1 MGKKFILIAFLLI
14 QALSLSV
21 NYDSM
26 ARPARTGKI
35 AFMQPDGSSFV
46 GSITGDEFFRLKMTE
61 SGESIIQDEDGW
73 WCYAAYDALGNKY
86 SSGVKVGASDIA
98 AKAASREIPYTQL
111 IQRAATRR
119 AEFNAELALKRE
131 KMRNSMTLTKAGA
144 GPVEKH
150 GIIILAQYSDVKF
163 TYSKQN
169 FVDMIGQSGYSYN
182 GATGSA
188 KDYFEAQFGNM
199 YNFNFDV
206 SDIVTLTNNR
216 KYYGQNVGSDD
227 SDARPQQMV
236 SEACTLAADS
246 GVDFSKYDDD
256 GDGYVDRVFVIFA
269 GDDEA
274 DSGNEDCIWAHAWA
288 LSKAITLSG
297 KKIFSYAC
305 ASELGREIVFDKWG
319 NATAGEAYLAGIGT
333 FCHEY
338 SHTFGLA
345 DLYDTDY
352 NSNGGVCEALWTTT
366 GLMDGGNMNNKGNTP
381 PNWNAIN
388 RMQLGVG
395 NCIELTPGKYDI
407 KPISENGDYYK
418 LETGT
423 PGEYY
428 LIECRDASN
437 VWDSHTGGSGMLV
450 YHIDRTSSA
459 INNYWAQ
466 NAPNAYST
474 HQCADLI
481 EADKTL
487 LSKYKSGSDFYF
499 SPTVYESHYNDLYRL
514 FFPYNDVDFLDK
526 SYALTSWYG
535 AKIDARIENICRES
549 DGSISFNVVDY
560 MTVTPFQNEA
570 LIEIQDLDATG
581 DVTLDISN
589 GSDKKSI
596 KLHPDESGDY
606 RTMIEGLN
614 AGTQY
619 TLELNYQNAS
629 GTSTT
634 KSKTFRTLEMSDFKK
649 ICLDF
654 PIRKSDGS
662 FPKGARIPLVILNAQ
677 DALKVEWYF
686 NSGKISCGSDYK
698 WAIPSS
704 GELKAVVTLPEGEV
718 SIYKKITVK

>member
-61 SGESIIQDEDGW
+61 SGESIIRDEDGW

-86 SSGVKVGASDIA
+86 SSGVKVGVNDIA
-98 AKAASREIPYTQL
+98 AKTASRQIPYAQL
-111 IQRAATRR
+111 IQRAAARR
-119 AEFNAELALKRE
+119 AEFDNELALKRE
-131 KMRNSMTLTKAGA
+131 KMRKSMTLTKAGA

-150 GIIILAQYSDVKF
+150 GIIILAAYSDVAF

-169 FVDMIGQSGYSYN
+169 FVDMMNQSGYSYN

-199 YNFNFDV
+199 YNFTFDV
-206 SDIVTLTNNR
+206 SDIVTLPNNR

-227 SDARPQQMV
+227 NDARPQQMV
-236 SEACTLAADS
+236 SEACTLAEKS
-246 GVDFSKYDDD
+246 GVDFSRYDDD
-256 GDGYVDRVFVIFA
+256 GDGYVDTVFVIFA

-274 DSGNEDCIWAHAWA
+274 DSGIEDCIWAHAWS

-305 ASELGREIVFDKWG
+305 ASELGREVSFDRWG
-319 NATAGEAYLAGIGT
+319 NYTPGEAYLAGIGT

-352 NSNGGVCEALWTTT
+352 SSNGHSEALWSST

-381 PNWNAIN
+381 PNWNAVD
-388 RMQLGVG
+388 RVQLGVG
-395 NCIELTPGKYDI
+395 NCIELTPGKYNI
-407 KPISENGDYYK
+407 QPISENGDYYK

-466 NAPNAYST
+466 NAPNVKPT

-514 FFPYNDVDFLDK
+514 FFPYNNVDCLDK

-581 DVTLDISN
+581 AVTLDISN
-589 GSDKKSI
+589 GSDKKNI
-596 KLHPDESGDY
+596 KLLPDESGDY
-606 RTMIEGLN
+606 RTMLEGLT

-619 TLELNYQNAS
+619 TLELNYQKAS

-634 KSKTFRTLEMSDFKK
+634 KFKTFRTLEMSDFKK

-662 FPKGARIPLVILNAQ
+662 FPKGARIPLAILNAQ

-686 NSGKISCGSDYK
+686 NSGKISCGSDFK

>member
-61 SGESIIQDEDGW
+61 TGESIIQDEDGW

-98 AKAASREIPYTQL
+98 AKTASRQIPYAQL
-111 IQRAATRR
+111 IQKAAARR
-119 AEFNAELALKRE
+119 AEFDNELALKRE

-150 GIIILAQYSDVKF
+150 GIIILAAYSDVAF

-169 FVDMIGQSGYSYN
+169 FENMMNQSGYSYN

-199 YNFNFDV
+199 YNFTFDV
-206 SDIVTLTNNR
+206 SDIVTLPNNR

-256 GDGYVDRVFVIFA
+256 GDGYVDTVFVIFA

-352 NSNGGVCEALWTTT
+352 TSNGNSEALWSST

-381 PNWNAIN
+381 PNWNAID
-388 RMQLGVG
+388 RVQLGVG
-395 NCIELTPGKYDI
+395 NCTTLESGQYNL
-407 KPISENGDYYK
+407 KPISENGDYCK
-418 LETGT
+418 LETGNS
-423 PGEYY
+423 GEYY
-428 LIECRDASN
+428 LIECRDNNN
-437 VWDSHTGGSGMLV
+437 VFDRYIGGSGLLV
-450 YHIDRTSSA
+450 YHIDRTSTA
-459 INNYWAQ
+459 ISKYWNY
-466 NAPNAYST
+466 NTPNAYST

-481 EADKTL
+481 EADQTL
-487 LSKYKSGSDFYF
+487 LSKYKSGSNFYF

-514 FFPYNDVDFLDK
+514 FFPYNDVDYIDE

-535 AKIDARIENICRES
+535 VKIDARIENICRES
-549 DGSISFNVVDY
+549 DGSISF
-560 MTVTPFQNEA
+560 TVSESDEGSGESGGNEGGNEGEEETGNTQSKFLAIKLNYASRSEDGSFAAGTKIPLKIINGQNITE
-570 LIEIQDLDATG
+570 TKWFFNTKP
-581 DVTLDISN
+581 VTLDKNSKWTI
-589 GSDKKSI
+589 
-596 KLHPDESGDY
+596 
-606 RTMIEGLN
+606 
-614 AGTQY
+614 TQ
-619 TLELNYQNAS
+619 
-629 GTSTT
+629 
-634 KSKTFRTLEMSDFKK
+634 
-649 ICLDF
+649 
-654 PIRKSDGS
+654 
-662 FPKGARIPLVILNAQ
+662 
-677 DALKVEWYF
+677 
-686 NSGKISCGSDYK
+686 
-698 WAIPSS
+698 S
-704 GELKAVVTLPEGEV
+704 GELKAEV
-718 SIYKKITVK
+718 YFSDGNKTIIYKEITVK

>member
-1 MGKKFILIAFLLI
+1 MGKKFIIIAFLLI

-26 ARPARTGKI
+26 ARPARKGKI

-61 SGESIIQDEDGW
+61 TGESIIRDEDGW

-86 SSGVKVGASDIA
+86 SSGVKVGVNDIA
-98 AKAASREIPYTQL
+98 AKTASRQIPYAQL
-111 IQRAATRR
+111 IQRAAARR
-119 AEFNAELALKRE
+119 AEFNNELALKRE
-131 KMRNSMTLTKAGA
+131 KMRKSMTLTKAGA

-150 GIIILAQYSDVKF
+150 GIIILAAYSDVAF

-169 FVDMIGQSGYSYN
+169 FENMMNQSGYSYN

-199 YNFNFDV
+199 YNFTFDV
-206 SDIVTLTNNR
+206 SDIVTLPNNR

-227 SDARPQQMV
+227 NDARPQQMV
-236 SEACTLAADS
+236 SEACTLAEKS
-246 GVDFSKYDDD
+246 GVDFSRYDDD
-256 GDGYVDRVFVIFA
+256 GDGYVDTVFVIFA

-274 DSGNEDCIWAHAWA
+274 DSGIEDCIWAHAWS

-305 ASELGREIVFDKWG
+305 ASELGREVSFDRWG
-319 NATAGEAYLAGIGT
+319 NYTPGEAYLAGIGT

-352 NSNGGVCEALWTTT
+352 SSNGHSEALWSST

-381 PNWNAIN
+381 PNWNAID
-388 RMQLGVG
+388 RVQLGVG

-581 DVTLDISN
+581 TVTLDISF
-589 GSDKKSI
+589 GADKKSI
-596 KLHPDESGDY
+596 KLLPDESGDY
-606 RTMIEGLN
+606 RTMLEGLT

-619 TLELNYQNAS
+619 TLELNYQKAS

-634 KSKTFRTLEMSDFKK
+634 KFKTFRTLEMSDFKK

-662 FPKGARIPLVILNAQ
+662 FPKGARIPLAILNAQ

-686 NSGKISCGSDYK
+686 NSGKISCGSDFK

>member
-1 MGKKFILIAFLLI
+1 MGKKFIIIAFLLI

-26 ARPARTGKI
+26 ARPARKGKI

-61 SGESIIQDEDGW
+61 TGESIIRDEDGW

-86 SSGVKVGASDIA
+86 SSGVKVGVSDIT
-98 AKAASREIPYTQL
+98 AKTASRQIPYAQL
-111 IQRAATRR
+111 IQKAAARR
-119 AEFNAELALKRE
+119 AEFDNELALKRE
-131 KMRNSMTLTKAGA
+131 KMRKSMTLTKAGA

-150 GIIILAQYSDVKF
+150 GIIILAAYSDVAF

-169 FVDMIGQSGYSYN
+169 FVDMMNQSGYSYN

-199 YNFNFDV
+199 YNFTFDV
-206 SDIVTLTNNR
+206 SDIVTLPNNR

-227 SDARPQQMV
+227 NDARPQQMV
-236 SEACTLAADS
+236 SEACTLAEKS
-246 GVDFSKYDDD
+246 GVDFSRYDDD
-256 GDGYVDRVFVIFA
+256 GDGYVDTVFVIFA

-274 DSGNEDCIWAHAWA
+274 DSGNEDCIWAHAWS

-305 ASELGREIVFDKWG
+305 ASELGREVSFDRWG
-319 NATAGEAYLAGIGT
+319 NYTPGEAYLAGIGT

-352 NSNGGVCEALWTTT
+352 SSNGHSEALWSST

-381 PNWNAIN
+381 PNWNAID
-388 RMQLGVG
+388 RVQLGVG
-395 NCIELTPGKYDI
+395 NCIELTPGQYNI

-466 NAPNAYST
+466 NAPNVKPT

-581 DVTLDISN
+581 AVTLDISN

-596 KLHPDESGDY
+596 KLLPDESGDY
-606 RTMIEGLN
+606 RTMLEGLT

-619 TLELNYQNAS
+619 TLELNYQKAS

-634 KSKTFRTLEMSDFKK
+634 KFKTFRTLEMSDFKK

-662 FPKGARIPLVILNAQ
+662 FPKGARIPLAILNAQ
-677 DALKVEWYF
+677 DALNVEWYF

>member
-1 MGKKFILIAFLLI
+1 MRKKFFLFAFLLI

-26 ARPARTGKI
+26 ARPARKGKI

-61 SGESIIQDEDGW
+61 TGESIIRDEDGW

-86 SSGVKVGASDIA
+86 SSGVKVGVNDIA
-98 AKAASREIPYTQL
+98 AKTASRQIPYAQL
-111 IQRAATRR
+111 IQRAAARR
-119 AEFNAELALKRE
+119 AEFDNELALKRE
-131 KMRNSMTLTKAGA
+131 KMRKSMTLTKAGA
-144 GPVEKH
+144 RPVEKH
-150 GIIILAQYSDVKF
+150 GIIILAAYSDVAF

-169 FVDMIGQSGYSYN
+169 FENMMNQSGYSYN

-199 YNFNFDV
+199 YNFTFDV
-206 SDIVTLTNNR
+206 SDIVTLPNNR

-227 SDARPQQMV
+227 NDARPQQMV
-236 SEACTLAADS
+236 SDACTLAASS
-246 GVDFSKYDDD
+246 GVDFSRYDDD
-256 GDGYVDRVFVIFA
+256 GDGYVDTVFVIFA

-274 DSGNEDCIWAHAWA
+274 DSGNEDCIWAHAWS

-305 ASELGREIVFDKWG
+305 ASELGREVSFDRWG
-319 NATAGEAYLAGIGT
+319 NYTPGEAYLAGIGT

-352 NSNGGVCEALWTTT
+352 SSNGHSEALWSST

-381 PNWNAIN
+381 PNWNAID
-388 RMQLGVG
+388 RVQLGVG

-466 NAPNAYST
+466 NAPNVKPT

-481 EADKTL
+481 EADQTL

-514 FFPYNDVDFLDK
+514 FFPYNNVDCLDK

-581 DVTLDISN
+581 AVTLDISN
-589 GSDKKSI
+589 GSDKKNI
-596 KLHPDESGDY
+596 KLLPDESGDY
-606 RTMIEGLN
+606 RTMLEGLT

-619 TLELNYQNAS
+619 TLELNYQKAS

-634 KSKTFRTLEMSDFKK
+634 KFKTFRTLEMSAFKK

-662 FPKGARIPLVILNAQ
+662 FPKGARIPLAILNAQ

-686 NSGKISCGSDYK
+686 NSGKISCGSDFK

>member
-1 MGKKFILIAFLLI
+1 MRKKFFLFAFLLI

-26 ARPARTGKI
+26 ARPARKGKI

-61 SGESIIQDEDGW
+61 TGESIIRDEDGW

-86 SSGVKVGASDIA
+86 SSGVKVGVNDIA
-98 AKAASREIPYTQL
+98 AKTASRQIPYAQL
-111 IQRAATRR
+111 IQRAAARR
-119 AEFNAELALKRE
+119 VEFDNELALKRE
-131 KMRNSMTLTKAGA
+131 KMRKSMTLTKAGA

-150 GIIILAQYSDVKF
+150 GIIILAAYSDVAF

-169 FVDMIGQSGYSYN
+169 FVDMMNQSGYSYN

-199 YNFNFDV
+199 YNFTFDV
-206 SDIVTLTNNR
+206 SDIVTLPNNR

-227 SDARPQQMV
+227 NDARPQQMV
-236 SEACTLAADS
+236 SEACTLAEKS
-246 GVDFSKYDDD
+246 GVDFSRYDDD
-256 GDGYVDRVFVIFA
+256 GDGYVDTVFVIFA

-274 DSGNEDCIWAHAWA
+274 DSGIEDCIWAHAWS

-305 ASELGREIVFDKWG
+305 ASELGREVSFDRWG
-319 NATAGEAYLAGIGT
+319 NYTPGEAYLAGIGT

-352 NSNGGVCEALWTTT
+352 SSNGHSEALWSST

-381 PNWNAIN
+381 PNWNAVD
-388 RMQLGVG
+388 RVQLGVG
-395 NCIELTPGKYDI
+395 NCIELTPGKYNI
-407 KPISENGDYYK
+407 QPISENGDYYK

-466 NAPNAYST
+466 NAPNVKPT

-514 FFPYNDVDFLDK
+514 FFPYNNVDCLDK

-581 DVTLDISN
+581 AVTLDISN
-589 GSDKKSI
+589 GSDKKNI
-596 KLHPDESGDY
+596 KLLPDESGDY
-606 RTMIEGLN
+606 RTMLEGLT

-619 TLELNYQNAS
+619 TLELNYQKAS

-634 KSKTFRTLEMSDFKK
+634 KFKTFRTLEMSDFKK

-662 FPKGARIPLVILNAQ
+662 FPKGARIPLAILNAQ

-686 NSGKISCGSDYK
+686 NSEKISCGSDYK

>member
-1 MGKKFILIAFLLI
+1 MRKKFFLFAFLLI

-26 ARPARTGKI
+26 ARPARKGKI

-61 SGESIIQDEDGW
+61 TGESIIRDEDGW

-86 SSGVKVGASDIA
+86 SSGVKVGVSDIT
-98 AKAASREIPYTQL
+98 AKTASRQIPYAQL
-111 IQRAATRR
+111 IQRAAARR
-119 AEFNAELALKRE
+119 AEFNNELALKRE
-131 KMRNSMTLTKAGA
+131 KMRKSMTLTKAGA

-150 GIIILAQYSDVKF
+150 GIIILAAYSDVAF

-169 FVDMIGQSGYSYN
+169 FVDMMNQSGYSYN

-199 YNFNFDV
+199 YNFTFDV
-206 SDIVTLTNNR
+206 SDIVTLPNNR

-227 SDARPQQMV
+227 NDARPQQMV
-236 SEACTLAADS
+236 SEACTLAEKS
-246 GVDFSKYDDD
+246 GVDFSRYDDD
-256 GDGYVDRVFVIFA
+256 GDGYVDTVFVIFA

-274 DSGNEDCIWAHAWA
+274 DSGIEDCIWAHAWS

-305 ASELGREIVFDKWG
+305 ASELGREVSFDRWG
-319 NATAGEAYLAGIGT
+319 NYTPGEAYLAGIGT

-352 NSNGGVCEALWTTT
+352 SSNGHSEALWSST

-381 PNWNAIN
+381 PNWNAID
-388 RMQLGVG
+388 RVQLGVG

-466 NAPNAYST
+466 NAPNVKPT

-514 FFPYNDVDFLDK
+514 FFPYNNVDCLDK

-535 AKIDARIENICRES
+535 AKIDARIENISRES

-581 DVTLDISN
+581 AVTLDISN
-589 GSDKKSI
+589 GSDKKNI
-596 KLHPDESGDY
+596 KLLPDESGDY
-606 RTMIEGLN
+606 RTMLEGLT

-619 TLELNYQNAS
+619 TLELNYQKAS

-634 KSKTFRTLEMSDFKK
+634 KFKTFRTLEMSDFKK

-662 FPKGARIPLVILNAQ
+662 FPKGARIPLAILNAQ

>member
-1 MGKKFILIAFLLI
+1 
-14 QALSLSV
+14 
-21 NYDSM
+21 
-26 ARPARTGKI
+26 
-35 AFMQPDGSSFV
+35 
-46 GSITGDEFFRLKMTE
+46 
-61 SGESIIQDEDGW
+61 
-73 WCYAAYDALGNKY
+73 
-86 SSGVKVGASDIA
+86 
-98 AKAASREIPYTQL
+98 
-111 IQRAATRR
+111 
-119 AEFNAELALKRE
+119 
-131 KMRNSMTLTKAGA
+131 
-144 GPVEKH
+144 
-150 GIIILAQYSDVKF
+150 
-163 TYSKQN
+163 
-169 FVDMIGQSGYSYN
+169 
-182 GATGSA
+182 
-188 KDYFEAQFGNM
+188 
-199 YNFNFDV
+199 
-206 SDIVTLTNNR
+206 
-216 KYYGQNVGSDD
+216 
-227 SDARPQQMV
+227 
-236 SEACTLAADS
+236 
-246 GVDFSKYDDD
+246 
-256 GDGYVDRVFVIFA
+256 
-269 GDDEA
+269 
-274 DSGNEDCIWAHAWA
+274 
-288 LSKAITLSG
+288 
-297 KKIFSYAC
+297 
-305 ASELGREIVFDKWG
+305 
-319 NATAGEAYLAGIGT
+319 
-333 FCHEY
+333 
-338 SHTFGLA
+338 
-345 DLYDTDY
+345 
-352 NSNGGVCEALWTTT
+352 
-366 GLMDGGNMNNKGNTP
+366 MNNKGNTP
-381 PNWNAIN
+381 PNWNAID
-388 RMQLGVG
+388 RVQLGVG

-481 EADKTL
+481 EADQTL
-487 LSKYKSGSDFYF
+487 LSKYKSGSEFYF

-581 DVTLDISN
+581 AVTLDISN

-596 KLHPDESGDY
+596 KLLPDESGDY
-606 RTMIEGLN
+606 RTMLEGLT

-619 TLELNYQNAS
+619 TLELNYQKAP

-634 KSKTFRTLEMSDFKK
+634 KFKTFRTLEMSDFKK

-662 FPKGARIPLVILNAQ
+662 FPKGARIPLAILNAQ

-686 NSGKISCGSDYK
+686 NSRKISCGSDFK

>member
-1 MGKKFILIAFLLI
+1 MGKKFIIIAFLLI

-26 ARPARTGKI
+26 ARPARKGKI

-61 SGESIIQDEDGW
+61 TGESIIRDEDGW

-86 SSGVKVGASDIA
+86 SSGVKVGVNDIA
-98 AKAASREIPYTQL
+98 TKTASRQIPYAQL
-111 IQRAATRR
+111 IQRAAARR
-119 AEFNAELALKRE
+119 AEFDNELALKRE
-131 KMRNSMTLTKAGA
+131 KMRKSMTLTKAGA

-150 GIIILAQYSDVKF
+150 GIIILAAYSDVAF

-169 FVDMIGQSGYSYN
+169 FVDMMNQSGYSYN

-206 SDIVTLTNNR
+206 SDIDTLPNNR

-227 SDARPQQMV
+227 NDARPQQMV
-236 SEACTLAADS
+236 SEACTLAEKS
-246 GVDFSKYDDD
+246 GVDFSRYDDD
-256 GDGYVDRVFVIFA
+256 GDGYVDTVFVIFA

-274 DSGNEDCIWAHAWA
+274 DSGNEDCIWAHAWS

-305 ASELGREIVFDKWG
+305 ASELGREVSFDRWG
-319 NATAGEAYLAGIGT
+319 NYTPGEAYLAGIGT

-352 NSNGGVCEALWTTT
+352 SSNGHSEALWSST

-381 PNWNAIN
+381 PNWNAID
-388 RMQLGVG
+388 RVQLGVG
-395 NCIELTPGKYDI
+395 NCIELTPGKYNI
-407 KPISENGDYYK
+407 QPISENGDYYK

-466 NAPNAYST
+466 NAPNVKPT

-514 FFPYNDVDFLDK
+514 FFPYNNVDCLDK

-581 DVTLDISN
+581 AVTLDISN
-589 GSDKKSI
+589 GSDNKSI
-596 KLHPDESGDY
+596 KLLPDESGDY

-629 GTSTT
+629 GTSTI

-662 FPKGARIPLVILNAQ
+662 FPKGARIPLAILNAQ

-686 NSGKISCGSDYK
+686 NSEKISCGSDYK

>member
-73 WCYAAYDALGNKY
+73 WCYAAYDASGNKY

-98 AKAASREIPYTQL
+98 AKTASRQIPYAQL

-131 KMRNSMTLTKAGA
+131 KMRNSLNLTKAGA

-236 SEACTLAADS
+236 SEACTLAEKS
-246 GVDFSKYDDD
+246 GVDFSRYDDD
-256 GDGYVDRVFVIFA
+256 GDGYVDTVFVIFA

-352 NSNGGVCEALWTTT
+352 TSNGNSEALWSST

-381 PNWNAIN
+381 PNWNAID
-388 RMQLGVG
+388 RVQLGVG
-395 NCIELTPGKYDI
+395 NCTTLESGKYNL
-407 KPISENGDYYK
+407 KPISENGDYCK
-418 LETGT
+418 LETGNS
-423 PGEYY
+423 GEYY
-428 LIECRDASN
+428 LIECRDSN
-437 VWDSHTGGSGMLV
+437 NVFDNYIGGSGLLV

-459 INNYWAQ
+459 ISKYW
-466 NAPNAYST
+466 NSNTPNAYST

-487 LSKYKSGSDFYF
+487 LSKYKSGSNFYF

-514 FFPYNDVDFLDK
+514 FFPYNDVDYIDK

-535 AKIDARIENICRES
+535 AKIDTRIENICRES

-589 GSDKKSI
+589 GSDNKSI
-596 KLHPDESGDY
+596 KLLPDESGDY
-606 RTMIEGLN
+606 STMIEGLN

-629 GTSTT
+629 GTSMT

-677 DALKVEWYF
+677 DALNVEWYF
-686 NSGKISCGSDYK
+686 NSEKISCGSDFK

>member
-26 ARPARTGKI
+26 ARPARKGKI

-61 SGESIIQDEDGW
+61 SGESIIRDEDGW

-86 SSGVKVGASDIA
+86 SSGVKVGVNDIA
-98 AKAASREIPYTQL
+98 AKTASRQIPHAQL
-111 IQRAATRR
+111 IQRAAARR
-119 AEFNAELALKRE
+119 AEFDNELALKRE
-131 KMRNSMTLTKAGA
+131 KMRKSMTLTKAGA

-150 GIIILAQYSDVKF
+150 GIIILAAYSDVAF

-169 FVDMIGQSGYSYN
+169 FENMMNQSGYSYN

-199 YNFNFDV
+199 YNFTFDV
-206 SDIVTLTNNR
+206 SDIVTLPNNR

-227 SDARPQQMV
+227 NDARPQQMV
-236 SEACTLAADS
+236 SEACTLAEKS
-246 GVDFSKYDDD
+246 GVDFSRYDDD
-256 GDGYVDRVFVIFA
+256 GDGYVDTVFVIFA

-274 DSGNEDCIWAHAWA
+274 DSGNEDCIWAHAWS

-305 ASELGREIVFDKWG
+305 ASELGREVSFDRWG
-319 NATAGEAYLAGIGT
+319 NYTPGEAYLAGIGT

-352 NSNGGVCEALWTTT
+352 SSNGHSEALWSST

-381 PNWNAIN
+381 PNWNAID
-388 RMQLGVG
+388 RVQLGVG
-395 NCIELTPGKYDI
+395 NCIELIPGKYNI

-466 NAPNAYST
+466 NAPNVKPS

-514 FFPYNDVDFLDK
+514 FFPYNNVDCLDK

-549 DGSISFNVVDY
+549 DGSISF
-560 MTVTPFQNEA
+560 TVSESDEGSGESGGNEGGNEGEEETGNTQSKFLAIKLNYASRSEDGSFAAGTKIPLKIINGQNITE
-570 LIEIQDLDATG
+570 TKWFFNTKP
-581 DVTLDISN
+581 VTLDKNSKWTI
-589 GSDKKSI
+589 
-596 KLHPDESGDY
+596 
-606 RTMIEGLN
+606 
-614 AGTQY
+614 TQ
-619 TLELNYQNAS
+619 
-629 GTSTT
+629 
-634 KSKTFRTLEMSDFKK
+634 
-649 ICLDF
+649 
-654 PIRKSDGS
+654 
-662 FPKGARIPLVILNAQ
+662 
-677 DALKVEWYF
+677 
-686 NSGKISCGSDYK
+686 
-698 WAIPSS
+698 S
-704 GELKAVVTLPEGEV
+704 GELKAEV
-718 SIYKKITVK
+718 YFSDGNKTIIYKEITVK

>member
-1 MGKKFILIAFLLI
+1 MGKKFFLFAFLLI

-26 ARPARTGKI
+26 ARPARKGKI

-98 AKAASREIPYTQL
+98 AKTASRQIPYAQL
-111 IQRAATRR
+111 IQRATARR
-119 AEFNAELALKRE
+119 AEFDNELALKRE
-131 KMRNSMTLTKAGA
+131 KMRKSMTLTKAGA

-150 GIIILAQYSDVKF
+150 GIIILAAYSDVAF

-169 FVDMIGQSGYSYN
+169 FVDMMNQSGYSYN

-199 YNFNFDV
+199 YNFTFDV
-206 SDIVTLTNNR
+206 SDIVTLPNNR

-227 SDARPQQMV
+227 NDARPQQMV
-236 SEACTLAADS
+236 SEACTLAEKS
-246 GVDFSKYDDD
+246 GVDFSRYDDD
-256 GDGYVDRVFVIFA
+256 GDGYVDTVFVIFA

-274 DSGNEDCIWAHAWA
+274 DSGNEDCIWAHAWS

-305 ASELGREIVFDKWG
+305 ASELGREVSFDRWG
-319 NATAGEAYLAGIGT
+319 NYTPGEAYLAGIGT

-352 NSNGGVCEALWTTT
+352 SSNGHSEALWSST

-381 PNWNAIN
+381 PNWNAID

-395 NCIELTPGKYDI
+395 NCIELTPGQYNI

-459 INNYWAQ
+459 KNNYWAQ
-466 NAPNAYST
+466 NAPNVKPS

-481 EADKTL
+481 EPEKGMRNQFLYQGDWH
-487 LSKYKSGSDFYF
+487 F
-499 SPTVYESHYNDLYRL
+499 SPFFDENHFAAIQRLYY
-514 FFPYNDVDFLDK
+514 PNGQIDFLDK

-596 KLHPDESGDY
+596 KLLPDESGDY
-606 RTMIEGLN
+606 RTMLEGLT

-619 TLELNYQNAS
+619 TLELNYQKAS

-662 FPKGARIPLVILNAQ
+662 FPKGARIPLAILNAQ

-686 NSGKISCGSDYK
+686 NSGKISCGSDFK

>member
-1 MGKKFILIAFLLI
+1 MGKKFIIIAFLLI

-26 ARPARTGKI
+26 ARPARKGKI

-61 SGESIIQDEDGW
+61 TGESIIRDEDGW

-86 SSGVKVGASDIA
+86 SSGVKVGVNDIA
-98 AKAASREIPYTQL
+98 AKTASRQIPYAQL
-111 IQRAATRR
+111 IQRAAARR
-119 AEFNAELALKRE
+119 AEFDNELALKRE
-131 KMRNSMTLTKAGA
+131 KMRKSMTLTKAGA

-150 GIIILAQYSDVKF
+150 GIIILAAYSDVAF

-169 FVDMIGQSGYSYN
+169 FENMMNQSGYSYN

-199 YNFNFDV
+199 YNFTFDV
-206 SDIVTLTNNR
+206 SDIVTLPNNR

-227 SDARPQQMV
+227 NDARPQQMV
-236 SEACTLAADS
+236 SEACTLAEKS
-246 GVDFSKYDDD
+246 GVDFSRYDDD
-256 GDGYVDRVFVIFA
+256 GDGYVDTVFVIFA

-274 DSGNEDCIWAHAWA
+274 DSGIEDCIWAHAWS

-305 ASELGREIVFDKWG
+305 ASELGREVSFDRWG
-319 NATAGEAYLAGIGT
+319 NYTPGEAYLAGIGT

-352 NSNGGVCEALWTTT
+352 SSNGHSEALWSST

-381 PNWNAIN
+381 PNWNAID
-388 RMQLGVG
+388 RVQLGVG

-481 EADKTL
+481 EADQTL

-514 FFPYNDVDFLDK
+514 FFPYNNVDCLDK

-581 DVTLDISN
+581 AVTLDISN
-589 GSDKKSI
+589 GSDKKNI
-596 KLHPDESGDY
+596 KLLPDESGDY
-606 RTMIEGLN
+606 RTMLEGLT

-619 TLELNYQNAS
+619 TLELNYQKAS

-634 KSKTFRTLEMSDFKK
+634 KFKTFRTLEMSAFKK

-662 FPKGARIPLVILNAQ
+662 FPKGARIPLAILNAQ

-686 NSGKISCGSDYK
+686 NSGKIRCGSDYK

>member
-1 MGKKFILIAFLLI
+1 MRKKFFLFAFLLI

-26 ARPARTGKI
+26 ARPARKGKI

-61 SGESIIQDEDGW
+61 TGESIIRDEDGW

-86 SSGVKVGASDIA
+86 SSGVKVGVNDIA
-98 AKAASREIPYTQL
+98 AKTASRQIPYAQL
-111 IQRAATRR
+111 IQRAAARR
-119 AEFNAELALKRE
+119 AEFNNELALKRE
-131 KMRNSMTLTKAGA
+131 KMRKSMTLTKAGA

-150 GIIILAQYSDVKF
+150 GIIILAAYSDVAF

-169 FVDMIGQSGYSYN
+169 FVDMMNQSGYSYN

-199 YNFNFDV
+199 YNFTFDV
-206 SDIVTLTNNR
+206 SDIVTLPNNR

-227 SDARPQQMV
+227 NDARPQQMV
-236 SEACTLAADS
+236 SEACTLAEKS
-246 GVDFSKYDDD
+246 GVDFSRYDDD
-256 GDGYVDRVFVIFA
+256 GDGYVDTVFVIFA

-274 DSGNEDCIWAHAWA
+274 DSGIEDCIWAHAWS

-305 ASELGREIVFDKWG
+305 ASELGREVSFDRWG
-319 NATAGEAYLAGIGT
+319 NYTPGEAYLAGIGT

-352 NSNGGVCEALWTTT
+352 SSNGHSEALWSST

-381 PNWNAIN
+381 PNWNAID
-388 RMQLGVG
+388 RVQLGVG

-466 NAPNAYST
+466 NAPNVKPT

-514 FFPYNDVDFLDK
+514 FFPYNNVDCLDK

-535 AKIDARIENICRES
+535 AKIDARIENISRES

-581 DVTLDISN
+581 AVTLDISN
-589 GSDKKSI
+589 GSDKKNI
-596 KLHPDESGDY
+596 KLLPDESGDY
-606 RTMIEGLN
+606 RTMLEGLT

-619 TLELNYQNAS
+619 TLELNYQKAS

-634 KSKTFRTLEMSDFKK
+634 KFKTFRTLEMSDFKK

-662 FPKGARIPLVILNAQ
+662 FPKGARIPLAILNAQ

-686 NSGKISCGSDYK
+686 NSGKISCGSDFK

>member
-61 SGESIIQDEDGW
+61 TGESIIRDEDGW

-86 SSGVKVGASDIA
+86 SSGVKVGVNDIA
-98 AKAASREIPYTQL
+98 AKTASRQIPYAQL
-111 IQRAATRR
+111 IQRAAARR
-119 AEFNAELALKRE
+119 AEFNNELALKRE
-131 KMRNSMTLTKAGA
+131 KMRKSMTLTKAGA

-150 GIIILAQYSDVKF
+150 GIIILAAYSDVAF

-169 FVDMIGQSGYSYN
+169 FVDMMNQSGYSYN

-199 YNFNFDV
+199 YNFTFDV
-206 SDIVTLTNNR
+206 SDIVTLPNNR

-227 SDARPQQMV
+227 NDARPQQMV
-236 SEACTLAADS
+236 SEACTLAEKS
-246 GVDFSKYDDD
+246 GVDFSRYDDD
-256 GDGYVDRVFVIFA
+256 GDGYVDTVFVIFA

-274 DSGNEDCIWAHAWA
+274 DSGIEDCIWAHAWS

-305 ASELGREIVFDKWG
+305 ASELGREVSFDRWG
-319 NATAGEAYLAGIGT
+319 NYTPGEAYLAGIGT

-352 NSNGGVCEALWTTT
+352 SSNGHSEALWSST

-381 PNWNAIN
+381 PNWNAID
-388 RMQLGVG
+388 RVQLGVG

-466 NAPNAYST
+466 NAPNVKPT

-514 FFPYNDVDFLDK
+514 FFPYNNVDCLDK

-535 AKIDARIENICRES
+535 AKIDARIENISRES

-581 DVTLDISN
+581 AVTLDISN
-589 GSDKKSI
+589 GSDKKNI
-596 KLHPDESGDY
+596 KLLPDESGDY
-606 RTMIEGLN
+606 RTMLEGLT

-619 TLELNYQNAS
+619 TLELNYQKAS

-634 KSKTFRTLEMSDFKK
+634 KFKTFRTLEMSDFKK

-662 FPKGARIPLVILNAQ
+662 FPKGARIPLAILNAQ

-686 NSGKISCGSDYK
+686 NSGKISCGSDFK

>member
-1 MGKKFILIAFLLI
+1 MGKKFIIIAFLLI

-26 ARPARTGKI
+26 ARPARKGKI

-61 SGESIIQDEDGW
+61 TGESIIRDEDEW

-98 AKAASREIPYTQL
+98 AKTASRQIPYAQL
-111 IQRAATRR
+111 IQRAAARR
-119 AEFNAELALKRE
+119 AEFDNELALKRE
-131 KMRNSMTLTKAGA
+131 KMRKSMTLTKAGA

-150 GIIILAQYSDVKF
+150 GIIILAAYSDVAF

-169 FVDMIGQSGYSYN
+169 FVDMMNQSGYSYN

-199 YNFNFDV
+199 YNFTFDV
-206 SDIVTLTNNR
+206 SDIVTLPNNR

-227 SDARPQQMV
+227 NDARPQQMV
-236 SEACTLAADS
+236 SEACTLAEKS
-246 GVDFSKYDDD
+246 GVDFSRYDDD
-256 GDGYVDRVFVIFA
+256 GDGYVDTVFVIFA

-274 DSGNEDCIWAHAWA
+274 DSGNEDCIWAHAWS

-305 ASELGREIVFDKWG
+305 ASELGREVSFDRWG
-319 NATAGEAYLAGIGT
+319 NYTPGEAYLAGIGT

-352 NSNGGVCEALWTTT
+352 SSNGQSEALWSST

-381 PNWNAIN
+381 PNWNAID
-388 RMQLGVG
+388 RVQLEVG
-395 NCIELTPGKYDI
+395 NCIELTPGKYNI

-459 INNYWAQ
+459 KNNYWAQ
-466 NAPNAYST
+466 NAPNVKPS

-481 EADKTL
+481 EPEKGMRNQFLYQGDWH
-487 LSKYKSGSDFYF
+487 F
-499 SPTVYESHYNDLYRL
+499 SPFFDENHFAAIQRLYY
-514 FFPYNDVDFLDK
+514 PNGQIDFLDK

-606 RTMIEGLN
+606 RTMLEGLT

-619 TLELNYQNAS
+619 TLELNYQKAS

-634 KSKTFRTLEMSDFKK
+634 KFKTFRTLEMSDFKK

-662 FPKGARIPLVILNAQ
+662 FPKGARIPLAILNAQ

-686 NSGKISCGSDYK
+686 NSGKISCGSDFK

>member
-1 MGKKFILIAFLLI
+1 MGKKFFLFAFLLI

-21 NYDSM
+21 NYDSK

-98 AKAASREIPYTQL
+98 AKAASRQIPYAQL

-119 AEFNAELALKRE
+119 AEFDNELALKRE

-169 FVDMIGQSGYSYN
+169 FVDMISQTGYSFN

-206 SDIVTLTNNR
+206 SDIVTLPNER

-236 SEACTLAADS
+236 SEACKLAANS

-256 GDGYVDRVFVIFA
+256 GDGYVDTVFVIFA

-274 DSGNEDCIWAHAWA
+274 DSGNEDSIWAHAWA

-305 ASELGREIVFDKWG
+305 ASELGVEFNSQG
-319 NATAGEAYLAGIGT
+319 NIKGKYLAGIGT

-345 DLYDTDY
+345 DLYDTAY
-352 NSNGGVCEALWTTT
+352 TSNGNSEALWSST

-381 PNWNAIN
+381 PNWNAVD
-388 RMQLGVG
+388 RVQLGVG
-395 NCIELTPGKYDI
+395 NCTTLESGKYNL
-407 KPISENGDYYK
+407 KPISENGDYCK
-418 LETGT
+418 LETGNS
-423 PGEYY
+423 GEYY
-428 LIECRDASN
+428 LIECRDKNN
-437 VWDSHTGGSGMLV
+437 VFDRYIGGSGLLV
-450 YHIDRTSSA
+450 YHIDRTSTA
-459 INNYWAQ
+459 ISKYWKY
-466 NAPNAYST
+466 NTPNAYST

-487 LSKYKSGSDFYF
+487 LSKYKSGSNFYF

-535 AKIDARIENICRES
+535 AQIDARIENICRES
-549 DGSISFNVVDY
+549 DGSISF
-560 MTVTPFQNEA
+560 TVSESDEGSGESGGNTQSKFLAIKLNYASRSEDGSFAAGTKIPLTIINGQNIAE
-570 LIEIQDLDATG
+570 TKWFFNTKP
-581 DVTLDISN
+581 VTLDEWTI
-589 GSDKKSI
+589 
-596 KLHPDESGDY
+596 
-606 RTMIEGLN
+606 
-614 AGTQY
+614 TQ
-619 TLELNYQNAS
+619 
-629 GTSTT
+629 
-634 KSKTFRTLEMSDFKK
+634 
-649 ICLDF
+649 
-654 PIRKSDGS
+654 
-662 FPKGARIPLVILNAQ
+662 
-677 DALKVEWYF
+677 
-686 NSGKISCGSDYK
+686 
-698 WAIPSS
+698 S
-704 GELKAVVTLPEGEV
+704 GELKAEV
-718 SIYKKITVK
+718 YFSDGNKTIIYKEITVK

>member
-1 MGKKFILIAFLLI
+1 MRKKFFLFAFLLI

-26 ARPARTGKI
+26 ARPARKGKI
-35 AFMQPDGSSFV
+35 AFTQPDGSSFV

-86 SSGVKVGASDIA
+86 SSGVKVGVNDIA
-98 AKAASREIPYTQL
+98 AKTASRQIPYAQL
-111 IQRAATRR
+111 IQRAAARR
-119 AEFNAELALKRE
+119 AEFDNELALKRE
-131 KMRNSMTLTKAGA
+131 KMRKSMTLTKAGA

-150 GIIILAQYSDVKF
+150 GIIILAAYSDVAF

-169 FVDMIGQSGYSYN
+169 FVDMMNQSGYSYN

-199 YNFNFDV
+199 YNFTFDV
-206 SDIVTLTNNR
+206 SDIVTLPNNR

-227 SDARPQQMV
+227 NDARPQQMV
-236 SEACTLAADS
+236 SEACTLAEKS
-246 GVDFSKYDDD
+246 GVDFSRYDDD
-256 GDGYVDRVFVIFA
+256 GDGYVDTVFVIFA

-274 DSGNEDCIWAHAWA
+274 DSGNEDCIWAHAWS

-305 ASELGREIVFDKWG
+305 ASELGREVSFDRWG
-319 NATAGEAYLAGIGT
+319 NYTPGEAYLAGIGT

-352 NSNGGVCEALWTTT
+352 SSNGHSEALWSST

-381 PNWNAIN
+381 PNWNAID
-388 RMQLGVG
+388 RVQLGVG
-395 NCIELTPGKYDI
+395 NCIELTPGKYNI

-466 NAPNAYST
+466 NAPNVKPS

-514 FFPYNDVDFLDK
+514 FFPYNNVDCLDK

-581 DVTLDISN
+581 AVTLDISN

-596 KLHPDESGDY
+596 KLLPDESGDY
-606 RTMIEGLN
+606 RTMLEGLT

-619 TLELNYQNAS
+619 TLELNYQKAS

-634 KSKTFRTLEMSDFKK
+634 KFKTFRTLEMSDFKK

-662 FPKGARIPLVILNAQ
+662 FPKGARIPLAILNAQ

-686 NSGKISCGSDYK
+686 NSGKISCGSDFK

>member
-1 MGKKFILIAFLLI
+1 MGKKFFLIAFLLI

-26 ARPARTGKI
+26 ARPARKGKI

-73 WCYAAYDALGNKY
+73 WCYAAYDASGNKY

-98 AKAASREIPYTQL
+98 AKTASRQIPYAQL
-111 IQRAATRR
+111 IQRAAARR
-119 AEFNAELALKRE
+119 AEFDNELALKRE
-131 KMRNSMTLTKAGA
+131 KMRKSMTLTKAGA

-150 GIIILAQYSDVKF
+150 GIIILAAYSDVAF

-169 FVDMIGQSGYSYN
+169 FVDMMNQSGYSYN

-199 YNFNFDV
+199 YNFTFDV
-206 SDIVTLTNNR
+206 SDIVTLPNNR

-227 SDARPQQMV
+227 NDARPQQMV
-236 SEACTLAADS
+236 SEACTLAEKS
-246 GVDFSKYDDD
+246 GVDFSRYDDD
-256 GDGYVDRVFVIFA
+256 GDGYVDTVFVIFA

-274 DSGNEDCIWAHAWA
+274 DSGNEDCIWAHAWS

-305 ASELGREIVFDKWG
+305 ASELGREVSFDRWG
-319 NATAGEAYLAGIGT
+319 NYTPGEAYLAGIGT

-352 NSNGGVCEALWTTT
+352 SSNGHSEALWSST

-381 PNWNAIN
+381 PNWNAID

-395 NCIELTPGKYDI
+395 NCIELTPGQYNI

-459 INNYWAQ
+459 KNNYWAQ
-466 NAPNAYST
+466 NAPNVKPS

-481 EADKTL
+481 EPEKGMRNQFLYQGDWH
-487 LSKYKSGSDFYF
+487 F
-499 SPTVYESHYNDLYRL
+499 SPFFDENHFAAIQRLYY
-514 FFPYNDVDFLDK
+514 PNGQIDFLDK

-581 DVTLDISN
+581 AVTLDISN

-596 KLHPDESGDY
+596 KLLPDESGDY
-606 RTMIEGLN
+606 RTMLEGLT

-619 TLELNYQNAS
+619 TLELNYQKAS

-634 KSKTFRTLEMSDFKK
+634 KFKTFRTLEMSDFKK

-662 FPKGARIPLVILNAQ
+662 FPKGARIPLAILNAQ

-686 NSGKISCGSDYK
+686 NSGKISCGSDFK

>member
-1 MGKKFILIAFLLI
+1 MRKKFFLFAFLLI

-26 ARPARTGKI
+26 ARPARKGKI

-61 SGESIIQDEDGW
+61 TGESIIRDEDGW

-86 SSGVKVGASDIA
+86 SSGVKVGVNDIA
-98 AKAASREIPYTQL
+98 AKTASRQIPYAQL
-111 IQRAATRR
+111 IQRAAARR
-119 AEFNAELALKRE
+119 AEFDNELALKRE
-131 KMRNSMTLTKAGA
+131 KMRKSMTLTKAGA

-150 GIIILAQYSDVKF
+150 GIIILAAYSDVAF

-169 FVDMIGQSGYSYN
+169 FENMMNQSGYSYN

-199 YNFNFDV
+199 YNFTFDV
-206 SDIVTLTNNR
+206 SDIVTLPNNR

-227 SDARPQQMV
+227 NDARPQQMV
-236 SEACTLAADS
+236 SEACTLAEKS
-246 GVDFSKYDDD
+246 GVDFSRYDDD
-256 GDGYVDRVFVIFA
+256 GDGYVDTVFVIFA

-274 DSGNEDCIWAHAWA
+274 DSGIEDCIWAHAWS

-305 ASELGREIVFDKWG
+305 ASELGREVSFDRWG
-319 NATAGEAYLAGIGT
+319 NYTPGEAYLAGIGT

-352 NSNGGVCEALWTTT
+352 SSNGHSEALWSST

-381 PNWNAIN
+381 PNWNAID
-388 RMQLGVG
+388 RVQLGVG

-466 NAPNAYST
+466 NAPNVKPT

-481 EADKTL
+481 EADQTL

-514 FFPYNDVDFLDK
+514 FFPYNNVDCLDK

-560 MTVTPFQNEA
+560 MTVTPFQNGA

-581 DVTLDISN
+581 AVTLDISN

-596 KLHPDESGDY
+596 KLLPDESGDY
-606 RTMIEGLN
+606 RTMLEGLT

-619 TLELNYQNAS
+619 TLELNYQKAS

-634 KSKTFRTLEMSDFKK
+634 KFKTFRTLEMSDFKK

-662 FPKGARIPLVILNAQ
+662 FPKGARIPLAILNAQ

-686 NSGKISCGSDYK
+686 NSGKISCGSDFK

>member
-26 ARPARTGKI
+26 ARPARKGKI

-61 SGESIIQDEDGW
+61 SGESIIRDEDGW

-98 AKAASREIPYTQL
+98 AKTASRQIPYAQL
-111 IQRAATRR
+111 IQRAAARR
-119 AEFNAELALKRE
+119 AEFDNELALKRE
-131 KMRNSMTLTKAGA
+131 KMRKSMTLTKAGA

-150 GIIILAQYSDVKF
+150 GIIILAAYSDVAF

-169 FVDMIGQSGYSYN
+169 FENMMNQSGYSYN

-199 YNFNFDV
+199 YNFTFDV
-206 SDIVTLTNNR
+206 SDIVTLPNNR

-227 SDARPQQMV
+227 NDARPQQMV
-236 SEACTLAADS
+236 SEACTLAEKS
-246 GVDFSKYDDD
+246 GVDFSRYDDD
-256 GDGYVDRVFVIFA
+256 GDGYVDTVFVIFA

-274 DSGNEDCIWAHAWA
+274 DSGNEDCIWAHAWS

-305 ASELGREIVFDKWG
+305 ASELGREVSFDRWG
-319 NATAGEAYLAGIGT
+319 NYTPGEAYLAGIGT

-352 NSNGGVCEALWTTT
+352 SSNGHSEALWSST

-381 PNWNAIN
+381 PNWNAID
-388 RMQLGVG
+388 RVQLGVG
-395 NCIELTPGKYDI
+395 NCIELIPGKYNI

-459 INNYWAQ
+459 IKNYRAQ
-466 NAPNAYST
+466 NAPNVKPS

-481 EADKTL
+481 EADQTL
-487 LSKYKSGSDFYF
+487 LSKYKSGSNFYF

-514 FFPYNDVDFLDK
+514 FFPYNNVDCLDK

-581 DVTLDISN
+581 AVTLDISN

-596 KLHPDESGDY
+596 KLLPDESGDY
-606 RTMIEGLN
+606 RTMLDGLT

-619 TLELNYQNAS
+619 TLELNYQKAS

-634 KSKTFRTLEMSDFKK
+634 KFKTFRTLEMSAFKK

-662 FPKGARIPLVILNAQ
+662 FPKGARIPLAILNAQ

>member
-1 MGKKFILIAFLLI
+1 MGKKFFLFAFLLI

-26 ARPARTGKI
+26 ARPARKGKI

-86 SSGVKVGASDIA
+86 SSGVKVGVNDIA
-98 AKAASREIPYTQL
+98 AKTASRQIPYAQL
-111 IQRAATRR
+111 IQRAAARR
-119 AEFNAELALKRE
+119 AEFDNELALKRE

-150 GIIILAQYSDVKF
+150 GIIILAAYSDVAF

-169 FVDMIGQSGYSYN
+169 FVDMMNQSGYSYN

-199 YNFNFDV
+199 YNFTFDV
-206 SDIVTLTNNR
+206 SDIVTLPNNR

-227 SDARPQQMV
+227 NDARPQQMV
-236 SEACTLAADS
+236 SEACTLAEKS
-246 GVDFSKYDDD
+246 GVDFSRYDDD
-256 GDGYVDRVFVIFA
+256 GDGYVDTVFVIFA

-274 DSGNEDCIWAHAWA
+274 DSGNEDCIWAHAWS

-297 KKIFSYAC
+297 KKILSYAC

-381 PNWNAIN
+381 PNWNAID

-395 NCIELTPGKYDI
+395 NCIELTPGQYNI

-466 NAPNAYST
+466 NAPNVKPT

-514 FFPYNDVDFLDK
+514 FFPYNNVDCLDK

-570 LIEIQDLDATG
+570 LIEIQDLDTTG

-589 GSDKKSI
+589 VSDEKSI

-619 TLELNYQNAS
+619 TLELTYQNAS

-662 FPKGARIPLVILNAQ
+662 FPKGARIPLAILNAQ

>member
-1 MGKKFILIAFLLI
+1 MRKKFFLFAFLLI

-26 ARPARTGKI
+26 ARPARKGKI

-61 SGESIIQDEDGW
+61 TGESIIRDEDGW

-86 SSGVKVGASDIA
+86 SSGVKVGVNDIA
-98 AKAASREIPYTQL
+98 AKTASRQIPYAQL
-111 IQRAATRR
+111 IQRAAARR
-119 AEFNAELALKRE
+119 AEFDNELALKRE
-131 KMRNSMTLTKAGA
+131 KMRKSMTLTKAGA

-150 GIIILAQYSDVKF
+150 GIIILAAYSDVAF

-169 FVDMIGQSGYSYN
+169 FVDMMNQSGYSYN

-199 YNFNFDV
+199 YNFTFDV
-206 SDIVTLTNNR
+206 SDIVTLPNNR

-227 SDARPQQMV
+227 NDARPQQMV
-236 SEACTLAADS
+236 SEACTLAEKS
-246 GVDFSKYDDD
+246 GVDFSRYDDD
-256 GDGYVDRVFVIFA
+256 GDGYVDTVFVIFA

-274 DSGNEDCIWAHAWA
+274 DSGIEDCIWAHAWS

-305 ASELGREIVFDKWG
+305 ASELGREVSFDRWG
-319 NATAGEAYLAGIGT
+319 NYTPGEAYLAGIGT

-352 NSNGGVCEALWTTT
+352 SSNGHSEALWSST

-381 PNWNAIN
+381 PNWNAVD
-388 RMQLGVG
+388 RVQLGVG
-395 NCIELTPGKYDI
+395 NCIELTPGKYNI
-407 KPISENGDYYK
+407 QPISENGDYYK

-466 NAPNAYST
+466 NAPNVKPT

-514 FFPYNDVDFLDK
+514 FFPYNNVDCLDK

-570 LIEIQDLDATG
+570 LIEIHDLDATG
-581 DVTLDISN
+581 AVTLDISN
-589 GSDKKSI
+589 GSDNKSI
-596 KLHPDESGDY
+596 KLLPDESGDY

-629 GTSTT
+629 GTSTI

-654 PIRKSDGS
+654 PIRKSDDS
-662 FPKGARIPLVILNAQ
+662 FPKGARIPLAILNAQ

-686 NSGKISCGSDYK
+686 NSEKISCGSDYK

>member
-98 AKAASREIPYTQL
+98 AKAASREIPYAQL
-111 IQRAATRR
+111 IQKAAARR
-119 AEFNAELALKRE
+119 AEFDNELALKRE
-131 KMRNSMTLTKAGA
+131 KMRNSLNLTKAGA

-169 FVDMIGQSGYSYN
+169 FVDMISQTGYSFN

-256 GDGYVDRVFVIFA
+256 GDGYVDTVFVIFA

-381 PNWNAIN
+381 PNWNAID

-395 NCIELTPGKYDI
+395 NCIELTPGQYNI

-466 NAPNAYST
+466 NAPNVKPS

-481 EADKTL
+481 EPEKGMRNQFLYQGDW
-487 LSKYKSGSDFYF
+487 YF
-499 SPTVYESHYNDLYRL
+499 SPFLAENHFAAIQRLYY
-514 FFPYNDVDFLDK
+514 PNGQIDFLDK

-560 MTVTPFQNEA
+560 MMVTPFQNEA
-570 LIEIQDLDATG
+570 LIEIQDLDTTG

-634 KSKTFRTLEMSDFKK
+634 KFKTFRTLEMSAFKK

-662 FPKGARIPLVILNAQ
+662 FPKGARIPLAILNAQ
-677 DALKVEWYF
+677 DALNVEWYF
-686 NSGKISCGSDYK
+686 NSEKISFGSDFK

-704 GELKAVVTLPEGEV
+704 GELKAVLTLPEGEV

>member
-1 MGKKFILIAFLLI
+1 MGKKFFLFAFLLI

-26 ARPARTGKI
+26 ARPARKGKI

-86 SSGVKVGASDIA
+86 SSGVKVGVNDIA
-98 AKAASREIPYTQL
+98 AKTASRQIPYAQL
-111 IQRAATRR
+111 IQRATARR
-119 AEFNAELALKRE
+119 AEFNNELALKRE
-131 KMRNSMTLTKAGA
+131 KMRKSMTLTKAGA

-150 GIIILAQYSDVKF
+150 GIIILAAYSDVAF

-169 FVDMIGQSGYSYN
+169 FVDMMNQSGYSYN

-199 YNFNFDV
+199 YNFTFDV
-206 SDIVTLTNNR
+206 SDIVTLPNNR

-227 SDARPQQMV
+227 NDARPQQMV
-236 SEACTLAADS
+236 SEACTLAEKS
-246 GVDFSKYDDD
+246 GVDFSRYDDD
-256 GDGYVDRVFVIFA
+256 GDGYVDTVFVIFA

-274 DSGNEDCIWAHAWA
+274 DSGNEDCIWAHAWS

-305 ASELGREIVFDKWG
+305 ASELGREVSFDRWG
-319 NATAGEAYLAGIGT
+319 NYTPGEAYLAGIGT

-352 NSNGGVCEALWTTT
+352 SSNGHSEALWSST

-381 PNWNAIN
+381 PNWNAID
-388 RMQLGVG
+388 RVQLGVG
-395 NCIELTPGKYDI
+395 NCIELTPGKYNI

-437 VWDSHTGGSGMLV
+437 FWDSHTGGSGMLV

-459 INNYWAQ
+459 KNNYWAQ
-466 NAPNAYST
+466 NAPNVKPT

-514 FFPYNDVDFLDK
+514 FFPYNNVDCLDK

-535 AKIDARIENICRES
+535 AKIDARIENICREY

-581 DVTLDISN
+581 AVTLDISN

-596 KLHPDESGDY
+596 KLLPDESGDY
-606 RTMIEGLN
+606 RTMLEGLT

-619 TLELNYQNAS
+619 TLELNYQKAS

-634 KSKTFRTLEMSDFKK
+634 KFKTFRTLEMSDFKK

-662 FPKGARIPLVILNAQ
+662 FPKGARIPLAILNAQ

-686 NSGKISCGSDYK
+686 NSAKISCGSDFK

>member
-1 MGKKFILIAFLLI
+1 MGKKFIIIAFLLI

-26 ARPARTGKI
+26 ARPARKGKI

-61 SGESIIQDEDGW
+61 TGESIIRDEDGW

-86 SSGVKVGASDIA
+86 SSGVKVGVNDIA
-98 AKAASREIPYTQL
+98 AKTASRQIPYAQL
-111 IQRAATRR
+111 IQRAAARR
-119 AEFNAELALKRE
+119 AEFDNELALKRE
-131 KMRNSMTLTKAGA
+131 KMRKSMTLTKAGA

-150 GIIILAQYSDVKF
+150 GIIILAAYSDVAF

-169 FVDMIGQSGYSYN
+169 FENMMNQSGYSYN

-199 YNFNFDV
+199 YNFTFDV
-206 SDIVTLTNNR
+206 SDIVTLPNNR

-227 SDARPQQMV
+227 NDARPQQMV
-236 SEACTLAADS
+236 SEACTLAEKS
-246 GVDFSKYDDD
+246 GVDFSRYDDD
-256 GDGYVDRVFVIFA
+256 GDGYVDTVFVIFA

-274 DSGNEDCIWAHAWA
+274 DSGIEDCIWAHAWS

-305 ASELGREIVFDKWG
+305 ASELGREVSFDRWG
-319 NATAGEAYLAGIGT
+319 NYTPGEAYLAGIGT

-352 NSNGGVCEALWTTT
+352 SSNGHSEALWSST

-381 PNWNAIN
+381 PNWNAID
-388 RMQLGVG
+388 RVQLGVG
-395 NCIELTPGKYDI
+395 NCIELTPGKYNI
-407 KPISENGDYYK
+407 QPISENGDYYK

-466 NAPNAYST
+466 NAPNVKPS

-481 EADKTL
+481 EADQTL

-514 FFPYNDVDFLDK
+514 FFPYNNVDCLDK

-560 MTVTPFQNEA
+560 MTVTPFQNGA

-581 DVTLDISN
+581 AVTLDISN
-589 GSDKKSI
+589 GSDKKNI
-596 KLHPDESGDY
+596 KLLPDESGDY
-606 RTMIEGLN
+606 RTMLEGLT

-619 TLELNYQNAS
+619 TLELNYQKAS

-634 KSKTFRTLEMSDFKK
+634 KFKTFRTLEMSDFKK

-662 FPKGARIPLVILNAQ
+662 FPKGARIPLAILNAQ

-686 NSGKISCGSDYK
+686 NSGKISCGSDFK

>member
-1 MGKKFILIAFLLI
+1 MRKKFFLFAFLLI

-26 ARPARTGKI
+26 ARPARKGKI

-61 SGESIIQDEDGW
+61 TGESIIRDEDGW

-86 SSGVKVGASDIA
+86 SSGVKVGVNDIA
-98 AKAASREIPYTQL
+98 AKTASRQIPYAQL
-111 IQRAATRR
+111 IQRAAARR
-119 AEFNAELALKRE
+119 AEFDNELALKRE
-131 KMRNSMTLTKAGA
+131 KMRKSMTLTKAGA

-150 GIIILAQYSDVKF
+150 GIIILAAYSDVAF

-169 FVDMIGQSGYSYN
+169 FVDMMNQSGYSYN

-199 YNFNFDV
+199 YNFTFDV
-206 SDIVTLTNNR
+206 SDIVTLPNNR

-227 SDARPQQMV
+227 NDARPQQMV
-236 SEACTLAADS
+236 SEACTLAEKS
-246 GVDFSKYDDD
+246 GVDFSRYDDD
-256 GDGYVDRVFVIFA
+256 GDGYVDTVFVIFA

-274 DSGNEDCIWAHAWA
+274 DSGNEDCIWAHAWS

-305 ASELGREIVFDKWG
+305 ASELGREVSFDRWG
-319 NATAGEAYLAGIGT
+319 NYTPGEAYLAGIGT

-352 NSNGGVCEALWTTT
+352 SSNGHSEALWSST

-381 PNWNAIN
+381 PNWNAVD
-388 RMQLGVG
+388 RVQLGVG
-395 NCIELTPGKYDI
+395 NCTTLESGQYNL
-407 KPISENGDYYK
+407 KPISENGDYCK
-418 LETGT
+418 LETGNS
-423 PGEYY
+423 GEYY
-428 LIECRDASN
+428 LIECRDINN
-437 VWDSHTGGSGMLV
+437 VFDGYIGGSGLLV
-450 YHIDRTSSA
+450 YHIDRTSTA
-459 INNYWAQ
+459 ISKYWNY
-466 NAPNAYST
+466 NTPNAYST

-514 FFPYNDVDFLDK
+514 FFPYNNVDCLDK

-570 LIEIQDLDATG
+570 LIEIQDLDTTG

-629 GTSTT
+629 GTSTI

-662 FPKGARIPLVILNAQ
+662 FPKGARIPLAILNAQ
-677 DALKVEWYF
+677 DALNVEWYF